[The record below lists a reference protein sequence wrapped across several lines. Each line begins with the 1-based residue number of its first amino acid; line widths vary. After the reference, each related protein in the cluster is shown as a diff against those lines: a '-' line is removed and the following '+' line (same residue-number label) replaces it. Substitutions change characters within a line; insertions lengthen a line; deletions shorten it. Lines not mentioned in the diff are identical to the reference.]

1 MGTRGRAWYPCC
13 NPHLVHVYMF
23 TSTSLLIISLA
34 YFALLLGIAKL
45 GDRLMPF
52 KAYANQHL
60 QAIIYSLSLG
70 VFLTSWTFYG
80 SVGRA
85 ATSGWDF
92 LGPYIAPIAFF
103 LFGHRIIY
111 KIILIAKREN
121 IGSIS
126 DFISSRYG
134 KSRRLAVI
142 VTLMATLG
150 LLPYIALQL
159 KAIDLSYAV
168 LTTQGDISSVHADFS
183 VFIIAILI
191 GIFSVLFGAKQ
202 VDTSAHNPGMVLAIA
217 AESLIKLIAFVAIGV
232 FATYVLN
239 DGFGDIFSQLEQ
251 QGGRTSLAS
260 FDPFR
265 SSFIIETFLALIA
278 VLCLPRQFHMMVVEN
293 TNPEHVHT
301 ARWLFPLYIS
311 AMCVFMIPIAWA
323 GTQALAGSGVNADVY
338 SLMLPMVKGQD
349 GLVILAYVGGIS
361 AAMGMAAV
369 STIAISTMITN
380 DIIMP
385 FILHVKA
392 VDVSQNRDLGRLLLN
407 LRRLTIF
414 AILML
419 AFGYYLLIDRG
430 TALVSIGLSAFV
442 AVAQFGPPLFAGIF
456 WRGGHVRGAT
466 AGLMAGFAAWIY
478 CLLLP
483 NLTGLFDLSGS
494 IISNGPFGIEWLRP
508 TALFGLQLDPISH
521 ATVISLSLNIT
532 LYYLV
537 SKFNTPRLI
546 DRIQADLFV
555 GTLSNAGLVEGRRHH
570 SGHTVD
576 DLTKLLERFMGYRR
590 TVDSFNQLAHQQ
602 PQLDLHKDA
611 PINAILI
618 HHCERALSGIIG
630 ASSARVVVESS
641 LNDKAVHLGDVVSI
655 VGEAAKA
662 VSFNRGLLQATIDN
676 VSQGITVIDPD
687 LNLVMWNQRYLEL
700 FDFPDGVVTVGT
712 PVEDIIRLSALEG
725 EYGQID
731 PAKIVADRLS
741 MIAKGEQHRSIRY
754 RENGT
759 VIEVQGNAMPD
770 GGYVNTYTDISEQHA
785 AETALRSSQN
795 DLLQANESLELR
807 VEERTQTLSKVNQE
821 LEQARAQADASH
833 QSKTRFLAAAS
844 HDLLQPLNAAKLFST
859 ALAQRQA
866 TLQQD
871 PQSVELSTH
880 LDASLTNAEQLIS
893 DLIEVSKLDGG
904 SLKPHKQHFKIAPL
918 LDQLASEF
926 KVLCQ
931 QKNLTF
937 SLKCSQTTLYTDPVM
952 LRRVLQNFLTNA
964 IRYTATGKVLLG
976 CRRQPQGLEIQVWDT
991 GFGIPQD
998 RLEDIFVEFKR
1009 LETGPHAQQNGIGLG
1024 LAIAQRTANTLEHDL
1039 RVNSHY
1045 GAGSMFSITAPWG
1058 DADLVKAKPS
1068 NSGVTANHQ
1077 QLVGYRVLVI
1087 DNEMAI
1093 LQGMQ
1098 VMMQQWGCQVYC
1110 AASSAEALSLL
1121 GSLAK
1126 SDEPNL
1132 ILADYHLDQSLL
1144 GTDAIAD
1151 IRQALNGEIPAIVIT
1166 ADRSQQMKKAV
1177 AEAGFGL
1184 IHKPLKPAVLR
1195 KLISRL
1201 R

>member
-1 MGTRGRAWYPCC
+1 
-13 NPHLVHVYMF
+13 MF
-23 TSTSLLIISLA
+23 TSTSLLVISLV
-34 YFALLLGIAKL
+34 YFAMLLGIAKL

-52 KAYANQHL
+52 KTYSNQHL

-168 LTTQGDISSVHADFS
+168 LTTGTHLRGSHADLS

-191 GIFSVLFGAKQ
+191 GIFSVLFGARQ

-217 AESLIKLIAFVAIGV
+217 TESLIKLIAFVAIGV

-239 DGFGDIFSQLEQ
+239 DGFGDIFNQLEQ

-293 TNPEHVHT
+293 TNPQHIYT

-323 GTQALAGSGVNADVY
+323 GTQALASSVNADVY
-338 SLMLPMVKGQD
+338 SLMLPMIKGQD

-361 AAMGMAAV
+361 AAMGMVAV

-414 AILML
+414 AILLL

-521 ATVISLSLNIT
+521 ATVISLSLNIA

-576 DLTKLLERFMGYRR
+576 DLTTLLQRFMGYRR
-590 TVDSFNQLAHQQ
+590 TVDSLNQLARQQ

-611 PINAILI
+611 PINALLI
-618 HHCERALSGIIG
+618 HHCERTLSGIIG
-630 ASSARVVVESS
+630 ASSARVVVETS
-641 LNDKAVHLGDVVSI
+641 LNDKAVHLGDMVSI

-676 VSQGITVIDPD
+676 VSQGITVIDQD

-700 FDFPDGVVTVGT
+700 FDFPEGVVTVGT
-712 PVEDIIRLSALEG
+712 PVKEIIRLSALQG

-754 RENGT
+754 RQNGT
-759 VIEVQGNAMPD
+759 VIEVRGNAMPD

-785 AETALRSSQN
+785 AETALRSSQ
-795 DLLQANESLELR
+795 DELLQANESLELR

-859 ALAQRQA
+859 ALSQRQA

-904 SLKPHKQHFKIAPL
+904 SLKPNQKHFKVAPL

-926 KVLCQ
+926 NVLCQ
-931 QKNLTF
+931 NKHLTF
-937 SLKCSQTTLYTDPVM
+937 SLKCSRSTLFSDPAM

-964 IRYTATGKVLLG
+964 IRYTAKGKVVLG
-976 CRRQPQGLEIQVWDT
+976 CRRHAKGLEIQVWDT
-991 GFGIPQD
+991 GFGIPQE
-998 RLEDIFVEFKR
+998 RLDDIFVEFKR

-1024 LAIAQRTANTLEHDL
+1024 LAIAQRTANTLGHEL
-1039 RVNSHY
+1039 RVNSSY
-1045 GAGSMFSITAPWG
+1045 GEGSMFSITVPWG
-1058 DADLVKAKPS
+1058 DADLVKATTSK
-1068 NSGVTANHQ
+1068 NNVTANHQ
-1077 QLVGYRVLVI
+1077 QLEGSIVLVI
-1087 DNEMAI
+1087 DNEPAI

-1098 VMMQQWGCQVYC
+1098 AMMQQWGCKVYC
-1110 AASSAEALSLL
+1110 AASSTEAQNLV
-1121 GSLAK
+1121 GTLAK

-1132 ILADYHLDQSLL
+1132 ILADYHLDGSLL

-1151 IRQALNGEIPAIVIT
+1151 IRLALHNEIPAIVIT
-1166 ADRSQQMKKAV
+1166 ADRSPQMKKTV

-1195 KLISRL
+1195 KLINRL
-1201 R
+1201 L

>member
-1 MGTRGRAWYPCC
+1 
-13 NPHLVHVYMF
+13 
-23 TSTSLLIISLA
+23 
-34 YFALLLGIAKL
+34 
-45 GDRLMPF
+45 MPF
-52 KAYANQHL
+52 KTYSNQHL

-168 LTTQGDISSVHADFS
+168 LTTGTHLRGSHADLS

-191 GIFSVLFGAKQ
+191 GIFSVLFGARQ

-217 AESLIKLIAFVAIGV
+217 TESLIKLIAFVAIGV

-239 DGFGDIFSQLEQ
+239 DGFGDIFNQLEQ

-293 TNPEHVHT
+293 TNPQHIYT

-323 GTQALAGSGVNADVY
+323 GTQALASSVNADVY
-338 SLMLPMVKGQD
+338 SLMLPMIKGQD

-361 AAMGMAAV
+361 AAMGMVAV

-414 AILML
+414 AILLL

-521 ATVISLSLNIT
+521 ATVISLSLNIA

-576 DLTKLLERFMGYRR
+576 DLTTLLQRFMGYRR
-590 TVDSFNQLAHQQ
+590 TVDSLNQLARQQ

-611 PINAILI
+611 PINALLI
-618 HHCERALSGIIG
+618 HHCERTLSGIIG
-630 ASSARVVVESS
+630 ASSARVVVETS
-641 LNDKAVHLGDVVSI
+641 LNDKAVHLGDMVSI

-676 VSQGITVIDPD
+676 VSQGITVIDQD

-700 FDFPDGVVTVGT
+700 FDFPEGVVTVGT
-712 PVEDIIRLSALEG
+712 PVKEIIRLSALQG

-754 RENGT
+754 RQNGT
-759 VIEVQGNAMPD
+759 VIEVRGNAMPD

-785 AETALRSSQN
+785 AETALRSSQ
-795 DLLQANESLELR
+795 DELLQANESLELR

-859 ALAQRQA
+859 ALSQRQA

-904 SLKPHKQHFKIAPL
+904 SLKPNQKHFKVAPL

-926 KVLCQ
+926 NVLCQ
-931 QKNLTF
+931 NKHLTF
-937 SLKCSQTTLYTDPVM
+937 SLKCSRSTLFSDPAM

-964 IRYTATGKVLLG
+964 IRYTAKGKVVLG
-976 CRRQPQGLEIQVWDT
+976 CRRHAKGLEIQVWDT
-991 GFGIPQD
+991 GFGIPQE
-998 RLEDIFVEFKR
+998 RLDDIFVEFKR

-1024 LAIAQRTANTLEHDL
+1024 LAIAQRTANTLGHEL
-1039 RVNSHY
+1039 RVNSSY
-1045 GAGSMFSITAPWG
+1045 GEGSMFSITVPWG
-1058 DADLVKAKPS
+1058 DADLVKATTSK
-1068 NSGVTANHQ
+1068 NNVTANHQ
-1077 QLVGYRVLVI
+1077 QLEGSIVLVI
-1087 DNEMAI
+1087 DNEPAI

-1098 VMMQQWGCQVYC
+1098 AMMQQWGCKVYC
-1110 AASSAEALSLL
+1110 AASSTEAQNLV
-1121 GSLAK
+1121 GTLAK

-1132 ILADYHLDQSLL
+1132 ILADYHLDGSLL

-1151 IRQALNGEIPAIVIT
+1151 IRLALHNEIPAIVIT
-1166 ADRSQQMKKAV
+1166 ADRSPQMKKTV

-1195 KLISRL
+1195 KLINRL
-1201 R
+1201 L

>member
-1 MGTRGRAWYPCC
+1 M
-13 NPHLVHVYMF
+13 
-23 TSTSLLIISLA
+23 
-34 YFALLLGIAKL
+34 LLGIAKL

-52 KAYANQHL
+52 KTYSNQHL

-168 LTTQGDISSVHADFS
+168 LTTGTHLRGSHADLS

-191 GIFSVLFGAKQ
+191 GIFSVLFGARQ

-217 AESLIKLIAFVAIGV
+217 TESLIKLIAFVAIGV

-239 DGFGDIFSQLEQ
+239 DGFGDIFNQLEQ

-293 TNPEHVHT
+293 TNPQHIYT

-323 GTQALAGSGVNADVY
+323 GTQALASSVNADVY
-338 SLMLPMVKGQD
+338 SLMLPMIKGQD

-361 AAMGMAAV
+361 AAMGMVAV

-414 AILML
+414 AILLL

-521 ATVISLSLNIT
+521 ATVISLSLNIA

-576 DLTKLLERFMGYRR
+576 DLTTLLQRFMGYRR
-590 TVDSFNQLAHQQ
+590 TVDSLNQLARQQ

-611 PINAILI
+611 PINALLI
-618 HHCERALSGIIG
+618 HHCERTLSGIIG
-630 ASSARVVVESS
+630 ASSARVVVETS
-641 LNDKAVHLGDVVSI
+641 LNDKAVHLGDMVSI

-676 VSQGITVIDPD
+676 VSQGITVIDQD

-700 FDFPDGVVTVGT
+700 FDFPEGVVTVGT
-712 PVEDIIRLSALEG
+712 PVKEIIRLSALQG

-754 RENGT
+754 RQNGT
-759 VIEVQGNAMPD
+759 VIEVRGNAMPD

-785 AETALRSSQN
+785 AETALRSSQ
-795 DLLQANESLELR
+795 DELLQANESLELR

-859 ALAQRQA
+859 ALSQRQA

-904 SLKPHKQHFKIAPL
+904 SLKPNQKHFKVAPL

-926 KVLCQ
+926 NVLCQ
-931 QKNLTF
+931 NKHLTF
-937 SLKCSQTTLYTDPVM
+937 SLKCSRSTLFSDPAM

-964 IRYTATGKVLLG
+964 IRYTAKGKVVLG
-976 CRRQPQGLEIQVWDT
+976 CRRHAKGLEIQVWDT
-991 GFGIPQD
+991 GFGIPQE
-998 RLEDIFVEFKR
+998 RLDDIFVEFKR

-1024 LAIAQRTANTLEHDL
+1024 LAIAQRTANTLGHEL
-1039 RVNSHY
+1039 RVNSSY
-1045 GAGSMFSITAPWG
+1045 GEGSMFSITVPWG
-1058 DADLVKAKPS
+1058 DADLVKATTSK
-1068 NSGVTANHQ
+1068 NNVTANHQ
-1077 QLVGYRVLVI
+1077 QLEGSIVLVI
-1087 DNEMAI
+1087 DNEPAI

-1098 VMMQQWGCQVYC
+1098 AMMQQWGCKVYC
-1110 AASSAEALSLL
+1110 AASSTEAQNLV
-1121 GSLAK
+1121 GTLAK

-1132 ILADYHLDQSLL
+1132 ILADYHLDGSLL

-1151 IRQALNGEIPAIVIT
+1151 IRLALHNEIPAIVIT
-1166 ADRSQQMKKAV
+1166 ADRSLQMKKTV

-1195 KLISRL
+1195 KLINRL
-1201 R
+1201 L